1 MAISHHFEDWDPRY
15 RHQQIWSLAN
25 ALLLVPR
32 LPIFLLCLHMVKET
46 SEFPTLENWSPSKAS
61 FPNTIILG
69 TRFQHMHL
77 DAGVSHSVVSWLFAA
92 PWTVAHQAPLSME
105 FSRQEYWSKLPCPL
119 PGDLPNP
126 GTEHCRQILYHLS
139 HQGSHQLIVFTKI
152 YFTASTQPQAPG

>member
-139 HQGSHQLIVFTKI
+139 QQGSPWVGWR
-152 YFTASTQPQAPG
+152 TQMFNL